1 MTVKDLLKCTESK
14 IKIVIAWDGQLIP
27 FDRSNPVS
35 VDAFNQYLIDR
46 IVILDE
52 STLEINLKIVPLKAD

>member
-14 IKIVIAWDGQLIP
+14 VKITIAWDGQLIP
-27 FDRSNPVS
+27 FDRSNPIS

-46 IVILDE
+46 IVFLDE
-52 STLEINLKIVPLKAD
+52 NDLEINLKIVPLKAD

>member
-14 IKIVIAWDGQLIP
+14 VKITIAWDGQLIP
-27 FDRSNPVS
+27 FDRSNPIS

-46 IVILDE
+46 IVVLDE
-52 STLEINLKIVPLKAD
+52 KDLEINLKIVPLKAD

>member
-14 IKIVIAWDGQLIP
+14 VKITIAWDGQLIP
-27 FDRSNPVS
+27 FDRSNPIS

-46 IVILDE
+46 IVVLDE
-52 STLEINLKIVPLKAD
+52 NDLEINLKIVPLKAD

>member
-14 IKIVIAWDGQLIP
+14 VEITIAWDGQLIP
-27 FDRSNPVS
+27 FDRSNPIS

-46 IVILDE
+46 IVVLDE
-52 STLEINLKIVPLKAD
+52 NNLEINLKIVPLKAD

>member
-14 IKIVIAWDGQLIP
+14 VKITIAWGGQLIP
-27 FDRSNPVS
+27 FDRSNPIS

-46 IVILDE
+46 IVVLDE
-52 STLEINLKIVPLKAD
+52 NDLEINLKIVPLKAD

>member
-14 IKIVIAWDGQLIP
+14 VKITIAWDGQLIP
-27 FDRSNPVS
+27 FDRSNPIS

-46 IVILDE
+46 IVFFFFG
-52 STLEINLKIVPLKAD
+52 

>member
-14 IKIVIAWDGQLIP
+14 VKITIAWNGCIVP
-27 FDRSNPVS
+27 FNRNDPICQ
-35 VDAFNQYLIDR
+35 DAYNNYLIDN
-46 IVILDE
+46 IVIIDE